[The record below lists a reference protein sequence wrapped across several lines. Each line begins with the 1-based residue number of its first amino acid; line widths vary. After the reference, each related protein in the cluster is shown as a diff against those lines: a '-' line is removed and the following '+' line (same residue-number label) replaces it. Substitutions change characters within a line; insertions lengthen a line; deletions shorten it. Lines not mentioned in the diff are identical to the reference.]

1 MWGVSDCGTNHMNN
15 SIRFGWRWLK
25 DSLEILWFKHENG
38 VFDFDVITTVELN
51 EVNYLELDIT
61 DSMYILRVN
70 TEVRHVSRYCDG
82 DNKRYYLNP
91 YFGGDETAPHD
102 IKIKIKEI

>member
-1 MWGVSDCGTNHMNN
+1 MDT
-15 SIRFGWRWLK
+15 SIRFGWRWLNGN
-25 DSLEILWFKHENG
+25 LEILWFRHLNG

-61 DSMYILRVN
+61 NSKYILKVN
-70 TEVRHVSRYCDG
+70 GEVKHLTRCCTGEY
-82 DNKRYYLNP
+82 KRYYLNP